1 MPAPPEAPPAVDRPL
16 NRQAGVSRKRSLG
29 SSCSNRGATSRPLS
43 GLSRPLSSNHEPRIA
58 GSISAASANNAFILD
73 QFPDI
78 SLAGIKPTCGKLKP
92 QISKRCEHRLTKNNS
107 LHASLLLVRLAGA

>member
-1 MPAPPEAPPAVDRPL
+1 IPVSPESPPAVDRPL

-29 SSCSNRGATSRPLS
+29 SSCSNRDAISRPIS
-43 GLSRPLSSNHEPRIA
+43 GLSRHLSSNHEPRIA

-78 SLAGIKPTCGKLKP
+78 SLSAIKPTPGRLNP
-92 QISKRCEHRLTKNNS
+92 QLSKRCEHSLTKNNS
-107 LHASLLLVRLAGA
+107 LHASL